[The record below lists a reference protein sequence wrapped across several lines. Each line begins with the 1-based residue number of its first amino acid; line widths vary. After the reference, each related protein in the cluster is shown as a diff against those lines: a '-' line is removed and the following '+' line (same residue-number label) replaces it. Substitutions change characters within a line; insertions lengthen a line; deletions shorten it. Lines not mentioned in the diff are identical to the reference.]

1 MPQEIIQK
9 KHGRKIPKP
18 LSIIAQV
25 ILIFVILGCFGWYA
39 INYGK
44 VLEVESSGLNE
55 LVKNF
60 LFLAT
65 PAVIAVASL
74 FGWIAIMK
82 HSA

>member
-1 MPQEIIQK
+1 MLQEITQK
-9 KHGRKIPKP
+9 KHSRKIPKP

-25 ILIFVILGCFGWYA
+25 ILISIILGCFGWYG

-55 LVKNF
+55 LVRNF